1 VAKFLVYVLF
11 PANFTCSGGALMFL
25 STFFSAWTK
34 PGFSLPWFLTIC
46 IASSGL
52 WFSGRQTVEAADLQG
67 FGATTPGGTGQ
78 TTIVVTNLND
88 SGAGSFRDALS
99 QGNRTLV
106 FNVPGTT
113 LRTIT
118 LTSGP
123 IKVKGA
129 LITIDGCSAPSPQ
142 IPGITLVNAGL
153 YLSGTK
159 GVHDVI
165 IKCLRVRNAV
175 GDGITVRD
183 AAHHIVIDHVSAQ
196 GSTDGDIDVTRGASD
211 VTVQWSILAKNDP
224 SHNLLVLVDLQ
235 ALRVTFHHNL
245 FVKGQSRNPHTGWDG
260 TLATTPSDTVA
271 DVRNNLI
278 WDFSDYG
285 TLVINNAHTNVVQ
298 NFYFSSTQSS
308 ADRALRVNSGGK
320 AYAQG
325 NFSPNIVNIDSQ
337 GNTGQPFPA
346 AFVQTTDACHAAQD
360 VVNPVTGAGVH
371 PLDNIDQDYLSNI
384 TLPSCPQ

>member
-1 VAKFLVYVLF
+1 MLF
-11 PANFTCSGGALMFL
+11 FGEQA
-25 STFFSAWTK
+25 
-34 PGFSLPWFLTIC
+34 
-46 IASSGL
+46 
-52 WFSGRQTVEAADLQG
+52 VEAADYQG
-67 FGATTPGGTGQ
+67 FGAMTPGGTGQ
-78 TTIVVTNLND
+78 TTVVVTNLND
-88 SGAGSFRDALS
+88 SGAGSLRDALS
-99 QGNRTLV
+99 QGNRTIV
-106 FNVPGTT
+106 FDVPGAT

-196 GSTDGDIDVTRGASD
+196 GSTDGEIDVTRGASD
-211 VTVQWSILAKNDP
+211 VTVQWSILAENDP

-278 WDFSDYG
+278 WAFSDYG
-285 TLVINNAHTNVVQ
+285 TLVINNAQTNVVQ
-298 NFYFSSTQSS
+298 NFYHRSSTPSS

-325 NFSPNIVNIDSQ
+325 NLSPDIDSQGNPLDIDSQ

-346 AFVQTTDACHAAQD
+346 ASVQTTDACHAAQD
-360 VVNPVTGAGVH
+360 VVNSVTGAGVH
-371 PLDNIDQDYLSNI
+371 PLDNIDQGYLSNI
-384 TLPSCPQ
+384 TLPSCPP

>member
-1 VAKFLVYVLF
+1 
-11 PANFTCSGGALMFL
+11 MF
-25 STFFSAWTK
+25 SPTPFSVRTK
-34 PGFSLPWFLTIC
+34 SGFSLRWFLTVC
-46 IASSGL
+46 VVSAGL
-52 WFSGRQTVEAADLQG
+52 WVFGRQTVEAAGYEG

-78 TTIVVTNLND
+78 TTVVVTNLND

-99 QGNRTLV
+99 QGNRTIV
-106 FNVPGTT
+106 FDVPGTT

-159 GVHDVI
+159 GVQDII
-165 IKCLRVRNAV
+165 IKCLRIRNAV
-175 GDGITVRD
+175 GDGITIRD
-183 AAHHIVIDHVSAQ
+183 GAHHIVIDHVSLQ
-196 GSTDGDIDVTRGASD
+196 KSTDGDIDVTRGAFD
-211 VTVQWSILAKNDP
+211 VTVQWSIIAENDP

-260 TLATTPSDTVA
+260 TLATTPPDTVA

-278 WDFSDYG
+278 WDFSALG
-285 TLVINNAHTNVVQ
+285 TLVMNNAHTNVVQ
-298 NFYFSSTQSS
+298 NFYHRSSTPSD
-308 ADRALRVNSGGK
+308 ADKALRVNSGGQ
-320 AYAQG
+320 AHAQG
-325 NFSPNIVNIDSQ
+325 NFSPDIDSHGNTPNIDSQ
-337 GNTGQPFPA
+337 GNTGQPFP
-346 AFVQTTDACHAAQD
+346 FSPVDITDPCHAAQD
-360 VVNPVTGAGVH
+360 IVAQAGVR
-371 PLDNIDQDYLSNI
+371 PLDAIDQSYLSAI
-384 TLPSCPQ
+384 TLPTCD

>member
-1 VAKFLVYVLF
+1 
-11 PANFTCSGGALMFL
+11 MFL
-25 STFFSAWTK
+25 STLFSAWTK
-34 PGFSLPWFLTIC
+34 PEFSLPWFLTVC

-52 WFSGRQTVEAADLQG
+52 WLSGRQAVEAADFQG

-99 QGNRTLV
+99 QGNRTIV
-106 FNVPGTT
+106 FDVPGTT

-175 GDGITVRD
+175 GDGITIRD
-183 AAHHIVIDHVSAQ
+183 AAHHIVIDHVSAK

-211 VTVQWSILAKNDP
+211 VTIQWSIIAENDP
-224 SHNLLVLVDLQ
+224 THNLLVLVDLQ

-260 TLATTPSDTVA
+260 TLATTPTDTVA

-278 WDFSDYG
+278 WAFSDYG
-285 TLVINNAHTNVVQ
+285 TLVINNAQTNVVQ
-298 NFYFSSTQSS
+298 NFYHRSSTPSS

-320 AYAQG
+320 AHAQG
-325 NFSPNIVNIDSQ
+325 NLSPDIDSHGNPLDIDSQ

-346 AFVQTTDACHAAQD
+346 ASVQTTDACHAAQD
-360 VVNPVTGAGVH
+360 VVDPITGAGAH
-371 PLDNIDQDYLSNI
+371 PLDQIDKDYLSNI
-384 TLPSCPQ
+384 KLPSCP

>member
-1 VAKFLVYVLF
+1 
-11 PANFTCSGGALMFL
+11 
-25 STFFSAWTK
+25 
-34 PGFSLPWFLTIC
+34 
-46 IASSGL
+46 
-52 WFSGRQTVEAADLQG
+52 
-67 FGATTPGGTGQ
+67 
-78 TTIVVTNLND
+78 
-88 SGAGSFRDALS
+88 
-99 QGNRTLV
+99 
-106 FNVPGTT
+106 
-113 LRTIT
+113 
-118 LTSGP
+118 
-123 IKVKGA
+123 
-129 LITIDGCSAPSPQ
+129 
-142 IPGITLVNAGL
+142 
-153 YLSGTK
+153 
-159 GVHDVI
+159 
-165 IKCLRVRNAV
+165 
-175 GDGITVRD
+175 
-183 AAHHIVIDHVSAQ
+183 
-196 GSTDGDIDVTRGASD
+196 
-211 VTVQWSILAKNDP
+211 LAENDP

-285 TLVINNAHTNVVQ
+285 TLVINNAQTNVVQ

-360 VVNPVTGAGVH
+360 VVNSVTGAGVH
-371 PLDNIDQDYLSNI
+371 PLDNIDQGYLSNI
-384 TLPSCPQ
+384 TLPSCP

>member
-1 VAKFLVYVLF
+1 MF
-11 PANFTCSGGALMFL
+11 PPTP
-25 STFFSAWTK
+25 FSVRTK
-34 PGFSLPWFLTIC
+34 RGFSLRWFLAVCVIS
-46 IASSGL
+46 AGL
-52 WFSGRQTVEAADLQG
+52 WSFGRPAVEAADYQG
-67 FGATTPGGTGQ
+67 FGAMTPGGTGQ
-78 TTIVVTNLND
+78 TTVVVTNLND

-99 QGNRTLV
+99 QGNRTIV
-106 FNVPGTT
+106 FDVPGTT

-165 IKCLRVRNAV
+165 IKCLRIRNAV
-175 GDGITVRD
+175 GDGITIRD
-183 AAHHIVIDHVSAQ
+183 GAHHIVIDHVSLQ
-196 GSTDGDIDVTRGASD
+196 KSTDGDIDVTRGASD
-211 VTVQWSILAKNDP
+211 VTVQWSIIAENDP

-235 ALRVTFHHNL
+235 TLRVTFHHNL

-278 WDFSDYG
+278 WDFSALG
-285 TLVINNAHTNVVQ
+285 TLVMNNAQTNVVK
-298 NFYFSSTQSS
+298 NFYYSSTQS
-308 ADRALRVNSGGK
+308 DTDKALRVNSGGK
-320 AYAQG
+320 VYAQG

-337 GNTGQPFPA
+337 GNRGQPFP
-346 AFVQTTDACHAAQD
+346 FSPVDITDPCHAAQD
-360 VVNPVTGAGVH
+360 IVAQAGVR
-371 PLDNIDQDYLSNI
+371 PLDAIDQSYLSAI
-384 TLPSCPQ
+384 TLPTCD